1 MIRHTSAS
9 SRRYPLTADSSLA
22 ERPARQ
28 WPALLIGAFGL
39 LAALALPF
47 APVIADETTVTWPA
61 AGQPVESSTAMF
73 VPYRPTTLTAT
84 VPCSSLRAADAR
96 ADPVTVLATGEP
108 GDGLLLQS
116 GFNGPRLQLDDRVY
130 RVAVPVGDADCRLGI
145 DASPAGVSIRQADG
159 RVIDLAGEPVPN
171 VFAFRTD
178 LDPAE
183 AAGMTVTADVAS
195 PFGTSPSA
203 FKIVLIA
210 GQLLAASLAIGLLT
224 RAGRLLRGSAQ
235 PIAQQPRKRSW
246 WRTAWVDG
254 GVIGLLAG
262 WAIIGPLSVDDGWGT
277 MMARNFAATGNT
289 GNYYRW
295 WNASETPFALAYQ
308 LPAPL
313 TDVSLAPLWLRVP
326 STILAIATWFV
337 LSRGILPAA
346 LPRLAGLARIRLLA
360 AACLLAAWL
369 PFNLGA
375 RSESYVAFG
384 VTAVLAILWRARG
397 PAALGWAALA
407 AVVTV
412 ALAPTAVLLVGPLVL
427 FAPRIVSILRTTAR
441 SRTELFALVML
452 LCCIAATVATI
463 VFADETWDA
472 LVTATRWHTAF
483 GPSLPWYR
491 EPERYVNLLG
501 ESQQGSGPKRV
512 PVLLTAALLPV
523 VAALAARRTE
533 RGDADRAAVRMAA
546 VVIVALVALCLV
558 PSKWS
563 YHLGAAAGLF
573 ASFLVV
579 AVVALLEAAR
589 KTSSVHGADRFT
601 GVIAVLGGAMVAAA
615 AGLAFTG
622 PNAWWMPALYD
633 VPWASEPIRPSGLP
647 LNSMLFWIGVLA
659 LVWAAAATTAA
670 RRAGARI
677 SRSLAAGPAV
687 VALAAIGTVVLVLAG
702 SFVAAPSRRPAA
714 SLASSNVRKLVGG
727 AGCGLADDIEVLP
740 DGEVLAPTE
749 PPGRLDGF
757 AAQTG
762 FDPGTPPPDPP
773 GVRTS
778 TELWGSRLSGQ
789 NTTGTMTSPWFALP
803 TLGPEGGV
811 ALSVS
816 GRVAEPNTLV
826 LEFGRAGAGAV
837 ETLGES
843 QPIDRVSPELDLNR
857 SSWRTIGV
865 DARQV
870 PPRADRVRI
879 RAEDASSDPASWL
892 AFTGPRLRSAVGLTE
907 FLSARGPVLVNWPL
921 AFVFPCVRDIPRVA
935 GGLAE
940 APQVLIE
947 EPVPWSTAAT
957 DQTIGGSFAGLV
969 PLGNLFEVAT
979 QVVGHPD
986 IDWGTLR
993 LTGDDA
999 SPDAYGRSVTR
1010 TTRSGHA

>member
-1 MIRHTSAS
+1 
-9 SRRYPLTADSSLA
+9 
-22 ERPARQ
+22 
-28 WPALLIGAFGL
+28 
-39 LAALALPF
+39 
-47 APVIADETTVTWPA
+47 
-61 AGQPVESSTAMF
+61 MF
-73 VPYRPTTLTAT
+73 VPYGPTTLTAT
-84 VPCSSLRAADAR
+84 VPCSALRAR
-96 ADPVTVLATGEP
+96 GQRDPVTVLATGER
-108 GDGLLLQS
+108 GDGLLVQT
-116 GFNGPRLQLDDRVY
+116 GVNGPRLQLDDRVY

-171 VFAFRTD
+171 VFAFRTE
-178 LDPAE
+178 LDPAD
-183 AAGMTVTADVAS
+183 AAGMTVTADVTS
-195 PFGTSPSA
+195 PFGTSPSP
-203 FKIVLIA
+203 FKILLIA

-224 RAGRLLRGSAQ
+224 RAGRRPRGPEHPVGQPLRTRG
-235 PIAQQPRKRSW
+235 W

-254 GVIGLLAG
+254 GVIGALAG
-262 WAIIGPLSVDDGWGT
+262 WAVIGPLSVDDGWGT

-360 AACLLAAWL
+360 AVCLLAAWL

-397 PAALGWAALA
+397 PTALGWAALT

-412 ALAPTAVLLVGPLVL
+412 ALAPTAVLLAGPLVV
-427 FAPRIVSILRTTAR
+427 FAPRIVSILRNTAR
-441 SRTELFALVML
+441 SRTELLALVML
-452 LCCIAATVATI
+452 LCCIVATLATI

-483 GPSLPWYR
+483 GPSLPWYQ

-501 ESQQGSGPKRV
+501 ETQQGSGPKRV

-533 RGDADRAAVRMAA
+533 RSDADRAAVRMAA
-546 VVIVALVALCLV
+546 MVIVALVALCVV

-579 AVVALLEAAR
+579 AVVALLQAAR
-589 KTSSVHGADRFT
+589 RTSGFHEADRVT
-601 GVIAVLGGAMVAAA
+601 GVIAVLGGALVAAA
-615 AGLAFTG
+615 AGLAFSG

-633 VPWASEPIRPSGLP
+633 VPWASAPIRPFGVP
-647 LNSMLFWIGVLA
+647 LDSVVFWIGVLA
-659 LVWAAAATTAA
+659 LVWAAAAATAA
-670 RRAGARI
+670 PHGRARV
-677 SRSLAAGPAV
+677 SQSLAAGPAV
-687 VALAAIGTVVLVLAG
+687 VALAAAGTVVLVLVG
-702 SFVAAPSRRPAA
+702 SFVAAPSRRSAA
-714 SLASSNVRKLVGG
+714 SLTSSNLTELGG
-727 AGCGLADDIEVLP
+727 GPDCGLADDIEVLQ
-740 DGEVLAPTE
+740 DGDVLAPSV
-749 PPGRLDGF
+749 PRGQLDGF
-757 AAQTG
+757 AALTG
-762 FDPGTPPPDPP
+762 FDPGAPPPDPP

-778 TELWGSRLSGQ
+778 AELWGSRLSRL
-789 NTTGTMTSPWFALP
+789 NNTGTMTTPWFVLP
-803 TLGPEGGV
+803 TLDPAGGV

-816 GRVAEPNTLV
+816 GRVAEPNNLV
-826 LEFGRAGAGAV
+826 LEFGRAGAGLV
-837 ETLGES
+837 ETLGER
-843 QPIDRVSPELDLNR
+843 QPLDRVSPKLDPDR
-857 SSWRTIGV
+857 SLWRTIGV

-870 PPRADRVRI
+870 PSSADRVRI
-879 RAEDASSDPASWL
+879 RATDASSDTAGWL

-907 FLSARGPVLVNWPL
+907 FLADRGPVLVNWPL
-921 AFVFPCVRDIPRVA
+921 AFVFPCVRDIPRFA

-940 APQVLIE
+940 APRALIE
-947 EPVPWSTAAT
+947 EPVPWSIAAT

-969 PLGNLFEVAT
+969 PFGKLFEVPT
-979 QVVGHPD
+979 QIVGHPE

-999 SPDAYGRSVTR
+999 SPDGYDAASRAHPGRGMRDPQALV
-1010 TTRSGHA
+1010 